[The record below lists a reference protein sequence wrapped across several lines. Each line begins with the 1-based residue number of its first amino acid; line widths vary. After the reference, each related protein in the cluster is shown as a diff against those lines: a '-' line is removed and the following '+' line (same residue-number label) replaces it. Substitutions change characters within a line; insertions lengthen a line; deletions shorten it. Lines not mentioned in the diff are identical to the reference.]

1 MNEEEILK
9 KFTLNAKT
17 VLKEAQKIALSDG
30 RAISTE
36 HLLLAIIQVPGTLSH
51 DILREYSIT
60 YDQVRLVLSI
70 QKTNLM
76 QKVRDKGITKNAKEV
91 LKIAF
96 DIAASFGHFN
106 IDTEHL
112 LIGLLTSAKFGSY
125 SCVKKVGIDPEQI
138 KDQLL
143 GIFSDLEEMDEMISG
158 QDGQNISHDTK
169 DEEFMDGPQFGSSA
183 IPNMPLPDIPMPN
196 MPMPNQPNPRQGGF
210 GAQKAKKNVL
220 DYFSID
226 LNKEA
231 TDKKFDPVVGR
242 NKEIDRAIQI
252 LLRKSKNNPI
262 FVGDPGVGKT
272 AIVEGIAQ
280 RINASDVPEKLA
292 GKRILQLDLGLLV
305 AGTMYRGQFEERL
318 KKVIQEASDD
328 KNIILF
334 IDELHTVVGTGSAEG
349 SMDAAN
355 ILKPALA
362 RGKIRMIGATTYEEY
377 RKHIE
382 KDQALERR
390 LQPIQVD
397 EPTVE
402 ETIRILQGIKNSY
415 EKYHGIS
422 IDPAALEA
430 AARLS
435 KKYISDRFLPDK
447 AIDLVDE
454 ASASKVA
461 KRLINKNTDKINLIK
476 AKVATL
482 EKSKESSIK
491 SEDFDKASFLSREIL
506 NLKKELTEFSDNGD
520 VKKIKEVVTSQDIAI
535 LISKMTRIPLG
546 ELIEDEGK
554 RLLKIEDNIS
564 QFIAGQKE
572 AIKDISVALRRSRAG
587 VSASNR
593 PIGSFIF
600 LGPSGVGKTE
610 LARVLSR
617 EIFGRAD
624 ALIKID
630 MSEFSEKHTIS
641 RLTGAP
647 PGYVGYEDAGRL
659 TEAVRKNPYS
669 VILFDEIEK
678 AHPEIFN
685 LLLQILDEGAL
696 SDAKGKRVDFK
707 NSIVILTSNVGIEEY
722 ENISKIGFIGESEA
736 IKQDDLKK
744 RISSKLSDVFR
755 PELLNRIDK
764 VIVFDPLSKQ
774 DFEKIAKIN
783 LDELKDRLKN
793 SSIVFAYTSKVIK
806 ALTNENF
813 NQTYGARPL
822 IRSIEEKIEDIL
834 SEFILRE
841 NIKKA
846 KIILDY
852 DGKNYT
858 VRKG

>member
-1 MNEEEILK
+1 
-9 KFTLNAKT
+9 
-17 VLKEAQKIALSDG
+17 
-30 RAISTE
+30 
-36 HLLLAIIQVPGTLSH
+36 
-51 DILREYSIT
+51 
-60 YDQVRLVLSI
+60 
-70 QKTNLM
+70 
-76 QKVRDKGITKNAKEV
+76 
-91 LKIAF
+91 
-96 DIAASFGHFN
+96 
-106 IDTEHL
+106 
-112 LIGLLTSAKFGSY
+112 
-125 SCVKKVGIDPEQI
+125 
-138 KDQLL
+138 
-143 GIFSDLEEMDEMISG
+143 
-158 QDGQNISHDTK
+158 
-169 DEEFMDGPQFGSSA
+169 
-183 IPNMPLPDIPMPN
+183 
-196 MPMPNQPNPRQGGF
+196 
-210 GAQKAKKNVL
+210 
-220 DYFSID
+220 
-226 LNKEA
+226 
-231 TDKKFDPVVGR
+231 
-242 NKEIDRAIQI
+242 
-252 LLRKSKNNPI
+252 
-262 FVGDPGVGKT
+262 
-272 AIVEGIAQ
+272 
-280 RINASDVPEKLA
+280 
-292 GKRILQLDLGLLV
+292 
-305 AGTMYRGQFEERL
+305 
-318 KKVIQEASDD
+318 
-328 KNIILF
+328 
-334 IDELHTVVGTGSAEG
+334 
-349 SMDAAN
+349 MDAAN